1 MKRGSVCGTGVFL
14 GFAFCLE
21 GSSFFE
27 RGADLG
33 LFFRI
38 ALCGGEC
45 LCGGVVSGW
54 SLGCGGGRSGGCG
67 CFLAAAAAL
76 AAAILASFSAFIF
89 SICSGVAEVR
99 AFQGD
104 S

>member
-54 SLGCGGGRSGGCG
+54 NLGCGGGRCGGCACCG
-67 CFLAAAAAL
+67 GLL
-76 AAAILASFSAFIF
+76 P
-89 SICSGVAEVR
+89 
-99 AFQGD
+99 
-104 S
+104 